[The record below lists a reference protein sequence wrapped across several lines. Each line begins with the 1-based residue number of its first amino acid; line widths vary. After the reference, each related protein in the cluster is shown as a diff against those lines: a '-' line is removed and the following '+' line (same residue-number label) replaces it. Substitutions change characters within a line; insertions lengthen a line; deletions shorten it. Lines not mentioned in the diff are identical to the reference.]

1 MHLIYSGAILVGIT
15 LFGTVGY
22 SLIEGWPLHE
32 SFYMTI
38 ISITTVGYQEVHPS
52 APWDGCSPRCFSC
65 WGLGPYS
72 TSWRESP
79 RT

>member
-32 SFYMTI
+32 
-38 ISITTVGYQEVHPS
+38 
-52 APWDGCSPRCFSC
+52 
-65 WGLGPYS
+65 
-72 TSWRESP
+72 
-79 RT
+79 